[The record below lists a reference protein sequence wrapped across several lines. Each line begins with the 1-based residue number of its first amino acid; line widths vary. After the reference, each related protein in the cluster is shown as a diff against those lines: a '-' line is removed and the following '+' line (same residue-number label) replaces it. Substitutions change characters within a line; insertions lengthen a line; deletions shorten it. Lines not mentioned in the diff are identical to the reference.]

1 MATETELVQVGS
13 VAPDFSLESSTDTLV
28 SLSSYRD
35 RQNVVLYFMR
45 EFT

>member
-1 MATETELVQVGS
+1 MVAETEVVQVGS
-13 VAPDFSLESSTDTLV
+13 MAPDFSLESSTGTLV